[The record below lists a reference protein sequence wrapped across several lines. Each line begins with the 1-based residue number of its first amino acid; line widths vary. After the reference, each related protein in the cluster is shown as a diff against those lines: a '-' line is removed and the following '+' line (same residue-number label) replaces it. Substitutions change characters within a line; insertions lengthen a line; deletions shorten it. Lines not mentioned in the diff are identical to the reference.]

1 MPVRRRSRAA
11 AVLSSAVLA
20 ASLSGC
26 GSEPPKSP
34 PSGVD
39 GLVIPTP
46 SPDPDD
52 FVAGITNEWLPFTP
66 GSQWLYTS
74 TSDEGTQTITV
85 TVLEET
91 RLVAGITATV
101 VQDMVLDEKGRT
113 LEETYDW
120 YAQDRA
126 GNVWY
131 LGEDTTSWV
140 DGQPDKSGSWEAGV
154 DGAQAGIVMLAV
166 PRVGD
171 GYRQEFY
178 EGEAEDQA
186 EVLSLTEQVTTPLG
200 DFLNVLQTAD
210 STPLE
215 PDVLEHKFYAKGTG
229 LVREEDV
236 SGGDEVVVLEAYSPA

>member
-1 MPVRRRSRAA
+1 MPERRRSHAA
-11 AVLSSAVLA
+11 AALSLAVLA
-20 ASLSGC
+20 VGLSGC

-34 PSGVD
+34 PAGVD

-46 SPDPDD
+46 SPNPDD
-52 FVAGITNEWLPFTP
+52 FVAGISNPWLPFTP

-74 TSDEGTQTITV
+74 TSEDGAQTITV

-91 RLVAGITATV
+91 RVVAGITATV
-101 VQDMVLDEKGRT
+101 VQDMVLDEEGRT

-120 YAQDRA
+120 YAQDTA

-131 LGEDTTSWV
+131 LGEDTTAYE
-140 DGQPDKSGSWEAGV
+140 DGEPDKSGSWEAGV

-171 GYRQEFY
+171 GYRQEFL

-186 EVLSLTEQVTTPLG
+186 EVLSLTAKASAPLG
-200 DFLNVLQTAD
+200 DFLDVLQTAD

-215 PDVLEHKFYAKGTG
+215 PDLLEHKFYAKGTG

-236 SGGDEVVVLEAYSPA
+236 SGGDEVVVLEAYSAP